1 MKQVI
6 NSQKEGKSTDQ
17 AEEEEEFLKIVVG
30 CAFFGFFENHAESL
44 DRYIL
49 QGLFMWMFLRKLS
62 CSTHSSS
69 AVPSI
74 FPLDLF

>member
-1 MKQVI
+1 MI
-6 NSQKEGKSTDQ
+6 NSQKAGKSSDQ
-17 AEEEEEFLKIVVG
+17 AEEEEEFLRVVVVG

-62 CSTHSSS
+62 CSSHT
-69 AVPSI
+69 
-74 FPLDLF
+74 